1 MPHHS
6 TVLADSPRPGSPSR
20 RIDRADVCVAYTS
33 VMLTVENDS
42 HTRGLIAITVCDD
55 PWFHLTRYMVQEAAG
70 RWLGVPRRAVGVDFF
85 PPKGFLLLLPSPD
98 LRGRAMAGD
107 QGFSVGQARLHLM
120 PWYRMAGAE
129 AAKLPFKIRLCIEG
143 IPPHA
148 RQATTVRQLLPRES
162 LLEFIN
168 NDHRSDSEAHCC
180 CVVIWARDP
189 DAIAKEA
196 VLRLEEL
203 QDRQRAAWH
212 FTARGHSPPT
222 HRPGAYPE
230 LCHDHPRR
238 PSHRLQG
245 AICLRRRLA
254 GEAQLLLAVG
264 VPGRLA
270 ARTSPPVCP
279 GPPKRERSPHQ
290 GDGEPSS
297 RRGGLDRPHSGGAPP
312 NGPRNNRHHGSG
324 AQWVLKADLV
334 GQRPL
339 PHATPTK
346 LFFVNKAIVQEPMP
360 WELHQ
365 ARQVSAACG
374 GTGQN
379 QKFWPPK
386 DHPSSYQNSKPEP
399 TNSFGM
405 QDLRDALPDPMVLE
419 STLPLPLAIIHRT
432 APTLQAV
439 ATLGG
444 TVCYRAS

>member
-1 MPHHS
+1 VRHGTSP
-6 TVLADSPRPGSPSR
+6 LADIRRPRTGPVHTLSYATIIHVDQVIDYRAPSASA
-20 RIDRADVCVAYTS
+20 ADWPERHNFCWR
-33 VMLTVENDS
+33 L
-42 HTRGLIAITVCDD
+42 GFPDD
-55 PWFHLTRYMVQEAAG
+55 W
-70 RWLGVPRRAVGVDFF
+70 RRA
-85 PPKGFLLLLPSPD
+85 PH
-98 LRGRAMAGD
+98 RR
-107 QGFSVGQARLHLM
+107 SV
-120 PWYRMAGAE
+120 
-129 AAKLPFKIRLCIEG
+129 
-143 IPPHA
+143 
-148 RQATTVRQLLPRES
+148 
-162 LLEFIN
+162 
-168 NDHRSDSEAHCC
+168 
-180 CVVIWARDP
+180 
-189 DAIAKEA
+189 
-196 VLRLEEL
+196 
-203 QDRQRAAWH
+203 QDR
-212 FTARGHSPPT
+212 
-222 HRPGAYPE
+222 
-230 LCHDHPRR
+230 L
-238 PSHRLQG
+238 
-245 AICLRRRLA
+245 
-254 GEAQLLLAVG
+254 
-264 VPGRLA
+264 
-270 ARTSPPVCP
+270 
-279 GPPKRERSPHQ
+279 GPPKRDRSPHQ
-290 GDGEPSS
+290 GDGGRGPSPLDGEPSS